1 MLTCNTRSLHVLLR
15 RSLSVLTM
23 MMFIPRGWNL
33 FFSGTGT
40 ADFHP
45 EVLEKAR
52 PISPLAEIRQNNS
65 RKNCGNDL
73 NSTLWF
79 APFYCRRVCPLEP
92 RLLTFSDQKIL
103 CRIRGYSFELRCYSV
118 MNEITATPVVI
129 RSEQSEKAHRICSG
143 VQGSVHHR
151 CGSVGSGARPN
162 KGIPSALSHNGCS
175 WAALLPTTHCHSVL
189 ARLHYRPLVPVASLC

>member
-1 MLTCNTRSLHVLLR
+1 
-15 RSLSVLTM
+15 
-23 MMFIPRGWNL
+23 
-33 FFSGTGT
+33 
-40 ADFHP
+40 
-45 EVLEKAR
+45 
-52 PISPLAEIRQNNS
+52 
-65 RKNCGNDL
+65 
-73 NSTLWF
+73 
-79 APFYCRRVCPLEP
+79 
-92 RLLTFSDQKIL
+92 
-103 CRIRGYSFELRCYSV
+103 

-189 ARLHYRPLVPVASLC
+189 ARLHYRPLVPVACRVSFHSLLQRQPV

>member
-79 APFYCRRVCPLEP
+79 APFYCLRV
-92 RLLTFSDQKIL
+92 
-103 CRIRGYSFELRCYSV
+103 RG
-118 MNEITATPVVI
+118 
-129 RSEQSEKAHRICSG
+129 QSRD
-143 VQGSVHHR
+143 
-151 CGSVGSGARPN
+151 
-162 KGIPSALSHNGCS
+162 
-175 WAALLPTTHCHSVL
+175 
-189 ARLHYRPLVPVASLC
+189 Y